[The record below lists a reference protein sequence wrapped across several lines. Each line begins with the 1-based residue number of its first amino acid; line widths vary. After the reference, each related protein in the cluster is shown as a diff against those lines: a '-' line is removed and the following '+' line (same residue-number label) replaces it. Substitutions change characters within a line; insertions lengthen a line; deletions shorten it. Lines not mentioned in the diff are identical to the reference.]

1 MRDLPKDLL
10 PEYEEVRHDGRK
22 LTLTARPGRTPCTG
36 GRVSGRADGW
46 PWLGPTAPFAP
57 LCRREPEGTRTG
69 CRRCRPSQH
78 SSRGRSTPLGRV
90 SLLLESAAF
99 SFGLEGGPAHRPT
112 PRPPPPPMFLSLL
125 PSRPPLPTGAG
136 RGNADE
142 MSTAQVLQA
151 AHQTQQKSV
160 ASVSR
165 MKTQARLAAMPRRHA
180 RRPVTGLFTP
190 ACSHSDVSVCSVHP
204 AAVLIPGFPRPP
216 TRTPA
221 GCGDEGARRRHRRQA
236 SKPNGAVAKRQRGC
250 DAGGRPAG
258 GEGLVGGVEV
268 GRASERVW
276 HAHGGRWGG
285 ARRVCS
291 GRDRNLHSGK
301 LESS

>member
-1 MRDLPKDLL
+1 MHR
-10 PEYEEVRHDGRK
+10 
-22 LTLTARPGRTPCTG
+22 RPGLWACRWLAVAGPDCCLCTPLPQRARG
-36 GRVSGRADGW
+36 HQDRLQALQAKSAQQQGEVDASGQGELAIGICCLQF
-46 PWLGPTAPFAP
+46 WLG
-57 LCRREPEGTRTG
+57 GWTG
-69 CRRCRPSQH
+69 PSPH
-78 SSRGRSTPLGRV
+78 TPG
-90 SLLLESAAF
+90 
-99 SFGLEGGPAHRPT
+99 
-112 PRPPPPPMFLSLL
+112 PPPPMFLSLL
-125 PSRPPLPTGAG
+125 PSSPPLPTGAG

-180 RRPVTGLFTP
+180 RRPVTTLFTP

-204 AAVLIPGFPRPP
+204 AAVMIPGFPRPP

-236 SKPNGAVAKRQRGC
+236 SKPNGAVAKRQRRC
-250 DAGGRPAG
+250 DAGGRLAG

-268 GRASERVW
+268 GRASEWVW
-276 HAHGGRWGG
+276 HAHGGRRGG
-285 ARRVCS
+285 ARRVCL

-301 LESS
+301 LESR